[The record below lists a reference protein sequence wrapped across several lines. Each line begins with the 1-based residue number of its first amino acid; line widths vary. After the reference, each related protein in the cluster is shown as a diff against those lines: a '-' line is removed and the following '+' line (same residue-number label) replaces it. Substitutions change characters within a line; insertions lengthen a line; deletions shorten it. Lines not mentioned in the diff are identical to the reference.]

1 MELSVWQRLLRMEE
15 LRRVNKPKE
24 APGYMTY
31 REAALM
37 FSLMPDE
44 EAAQA
49 IKATVNYYLYG
60 ATADLEGV
68 AGKVFEIM
76 RADIDRNNEKYQEV
90 CSRNEKN
97 GKKGGRPRKT
107 QS

>member
-1 MELSVWQRLLRMEE
+1 MS
-15 LRRVNKPKE
+15 KPKQ

-31 REAALM
+31 REAAIM
-37 FSLMPDE
+37 FSLMPDT
-44 EAAQA
+44 EAARA

-60 ATADLEGV
+60 TVTDLEGV
-68 AGKVFEIM
+68 ASSVFEIM
-76 RADIDRNNEKYQEV
+76 RADIDRNNDKYQET

>member
-1 MELSVWQRLLRMEE
+1 
-15 LRRVNKPKE
+15 
-24 APGYMTY
+24 
-31 REAALM
+31 M

-60 ATADLEGV
+60 ANTALEGV

-97 GKKGGRPRKT
+97 GKKGGQTEENPLVT
-107 QS
+107 QWVSTGNPVVTKL

>member
-1 MELSVWQRLLRMEE
+1 
-15 LRRVNKPKE
+15 VNKPKE

-31 REAALM
+31 REAAIM
-37 FSLMPDE
+37 FSLMPDG

-60 ATADLEGV
+60 TVADLEGV
-68 AGKVFEIM
+68 AGKVFGIM
-76 RADIDRNNEKYQEV
+76 RADIDRNNEKYQEI
-90 CSRNEKN
+90 CSRNEQN
-97 GKKGGRPRKT
+97 GMKGGRPRKT

>member
-1 MELSVWQRLLRMEE
+1 MED
-15 LRRVNKPKE
+15 KPKE

-31 REAALM
+31 REAAIM
-37 FSLMPDE
+37 FSLMPDG

-60 ATADLEGV
+60 TIADLEGV

-76 RADIDRNNEKYQEV
+76 QSDIDHNNEKYQKIVE
-90 CSRNEKN
+90 RNRTNINKRWGNE
-97 GKKGGRPRKT
+97 
-107 QS
+107 

>member
-1 MELSVWQRLLRMEE
+1 M
-15 LRRVNKPKE
+15 NKPKE

-31 REAALM
+31 REAAIM

-60 ATADLEGV
+60 VVEDLGGV

-76 RADIDRNNEKYQEV
+76 RADIDRNNAKYQET
-90 CSRNEKN
+90 CARNEKN

-107 QS
+107 PS

>member
-1 MELSVWQRLLRMEE
+1 
-15 LRRVNKPKE
+15 
-24 APGYMTY
+24 MTY
-31 REAALM
+31 REAAIM

-44 EAAQA
+44 DAARA
-49 IKATVNYYLYG
+49 IKATVDYFLFG
-60 ATADLEGV
+60 KVTDLSGV

-76 RADIDRNNEKYQEV
+76 RADIDRNNEKYQEI
-90 CSRNEKN
+90 CARNERN

>member
-1 MELSVWQRLLRMEE
+1 MER
-15 LRRVNKPKE
+15 KKE
-24 APGYMTY
+24 APGYMTF
-31 REAALM
+31 REAAIM

-44 EAAQA
+44 EAAQS

-60 ATADLEGV
+60 TVTHLEGV

-76 RADIDRNNEKYQEV
+76 RADIDRNNEKYQEI
-90 CSRNEKN
+90 CARNKGN
-97 GKKGGRPRKT
+97 GNKGGRPRKT

>member
-1 MELSVWQRLLRMEE
+1 MTDKKR
-15 LRRVNKPKE
+15 E

-31 REAALM
+31 REAAIM

-49 IKATVNYYLYG
+49 IKATVNYYLYEK
-60 ATADLEGV
+60 TADLEGV

-76 RADIDRNNEKYQEV
+76 RADIDRNNEKYQKTVE
-90 CSRNEKN
+90 RNKSN
-97 GKKGGRPRKT
+97 INKRWGNK
-107 QS
+107 

>member
-1 MELSVWQRLLRMEE
+1 MS
-15 LRRVNKPKE
+15 KPKQ

-31 REAALM
+31 REAAIM
-37 FSLMPDE
+37 FSLMPDT

-60 ATADLEGV
+60 TVTDLEGV
-68 AGKVFEIM
+68 AASVFEIM
-76 RADIDRNNEKYQEV
+76 RADIDRNNEKYQEACV
-90 CSRNEKN
+90 RNEKN
-97 GKKGGRPRKT
+97 GRKGGRPRKT

>member
-1 MELSVWQRLLRMEE
+1 MS
-15 LRRVNKPKE
+15 NPKQ

-31 REAALM
+31 REAAIM
-37 FSLMPDE
+37 FSLMPDV

-60 ATADLEGV
+60 IVTDLEGV
-68 AGKVFEIM
+68 AASVFEIM
-76 RADIDRNNEKYQEV
+76 RADIDRNNEKYKEV
-90 CSRNEKN
+90 CSRNEEN

>member
-1 MELSVWQRLLRMEE
+1 M
-15 LRRVNKPKE
+15 NKPKE

-31 REAALM
+31 REAAIM

-60 ATADLEGV
+60 TATDLEGV

-76 RADIDRNNEKYQEV
+76 RADIDRNNEKYQEI
-90 CSRNEKN
+90 CSRNEQN
-97 GKKGGRPRKT
+97 GKRGGRPRKT